1 MKRLGAISLVFLG
14 LGPSFASDPGTTAA
28 NFLRLGIGP
37 RAVAMGNAQVGLAND
52 VYATYWNPA
61 GLARLE
67 SFEAGFAQNQYVENI
82 SEQYLAF
89 AYPHP
94 SLGTFAGSLTY
105 LNVGTF
111 PGYDAAGTSIG
122 NVGAN
127 DMAAG
132 LSYARTLYRDRRLGT
147 EVSVGLTGK
156 MIQERLDTGTARA
169 YAAAAGILIRPGLQ
183 SEGLLEGWKAGLT
196 IRNIGTSFQY
206 DTNASPLPRRLDA
219 GVSYTGNILDE
230 DVTFTM

>member
-94 SLGTFAGSLTY
+94 TLGTLAASLTY

-122 NVGAN
+122 NVRAH
-127 DMAAG
+127 DKVAR
-132 LSYARTLYRDRRLGT
+132 LSLPRNLYRYCRLVT
-147 EVSVGLTGK
+147 
-156 MIQERLDTGTARA
+156 Q
-169 YAAAAGILIRPGLQ
+169 
-183 SEGLLEGWKAGLT
+183 
-196 IRNIGTSFQY
+196 
-206 DTNASPLPRRLDA
+206 DA
-219 GVSYTGNILDE
+219 
-230 DVTFTM
+230 